1 MKTKKILSFVLVA
14 VIMLSMATTS
24 FAVEVT
30 SNGGSGETV
39 VTYGMDEG
47 FTVTIPANFT
57 IDSTKKATADVSASN
72 VMIAHGKVLEV
83 AVSGDDYD
91 VTGSWELIDEVEAS
105 NKLTYTIGTTEDGTD
120 IVNNS
125 VVLSV
130 GAGEAYGSTV
140 TETMHFTVIDE
151 LSKSGTY
158 KDTLTFTVGV
168 NGLELISFTIL
179 GFDEET
185 WSNVENDT
193 VSIFIPTT
201 TYQAEK
207 GMTWAEWINSPYNT
221 DGYYVS
227 NWGSVMESTHK
238 TLSVASDGVWIWDA
252 NTEIILSE
260 STYTLGTMA

>member
-1 MKTKKILSFVLVA
+1 MKTKKILSFVLAA
-14 VIMLSMATTS
+14 VMMLSMATTS

-83 AVSGDDYD
+83 TVSGDDYD
-91 VTGSWELIDEVEAS
+91 VTGSWELIDEAEAS
-105 NKLTYTIGTTEDGTD
+105 NKLTYTIGTTEGGTD

-130 GAGEAYGSTV
+130 GAGEAYSSTV

-151 LSKSGTY
+151 LSKAGTY

-179 GFDEET
+179 GYDE
-185 WSNVENDT
+185 S
-193 VSIFIPTT
+193 SMFIPTT

-227 NWGSVMESTHK
+227 DWNSVMEGTYRK
-238 TLSVASDGVWIWDA
+238 LSVGSVENVNVPGSGVWVWNA

-260 STYTLGTMA
+260 LTYMLGTMA